1 LSGGAT
7 KPAECSCA
15 ACFVNTAA
23 AAGIA
28 TSYTI
33 TILNFGDVN
42 QDSGIDTH
50 KRSDHSQG
58 LSSTGQIDC
67 CRRSDI
73 SQGLSGANQ
82 IDSEG
87 RNELLQVLQGAN

>member
-7 KPAECSCA
+7 KAAECSCA
-15 ACFVNTAA
+15 GCFTAAA

-67 CRRSDI
+67 CRRSKF

-82 IDSEG
+82 IDSDG
-87 RNELLQVLQGAN
+87 RNELSQVLQGAK